1 MSNSPI
7 HTYKKAG
14 VNIPK
19 IRSIQRM
26 IGKMISESY
35 SFQKIGKITGGFGHY
50 SGLIT
55 IGNNVLAL
63 HTDGVGTKVL
73 VAQQMK
79 CFDTIG
85 IDCIAMNVNDIICTG
100 AQPFAFVDYIG
111 LKKVNDELVKE
122 VMKGL
127 MTGAKAARIAIVG
140 GETSIVPELLAGET
154 NEIFDLSGT
163 ALGMTKNNNL
173 VLGNK
178 IKIGDIILG
187 VESSGLHSNGYT
199 LARKVLSKYSLN
211 EIPEFITKTV
221 GEELL
226 TPTRIYVQPIM
237 KLLKERKITIH
248 GIAHIT
254 GGSFTKLKRLNNR
267 IRYNLFNLSPP
278 QGIFKQIQKDGRI
291 GLKEMYKTFNMGIGL
306 CIILPKANVDKT
318 ISIIEKYKMK
328 VSQIGEVDSKG
339 NGNVIG
345 KVENKKYNFSQCY

>member
-1 MSNSPI
+1 
-7 HTYKKAG
+7 

-19 IRSIQRM
+19 IQSMQRI

-35 SFQKIGKITGGFGHY
+35 SFQKIGKITAGFGHY

-55 IGNNVLAL
+55 LGNNVLAL
-63 HTDGVGTKVL
+63 HTDGVGTKVI

-79 CFDTIG
+79 CYDTIG

-111 LKKVNDELVKE
+111 LKKVNDELVKK

-127 MTGAKAARIAIVG
+127 ITGAKAARIAIVG
-140 GETSIVPELLAGET
+140 GETSVVPELLAGET
-154 NEIFDLSGT
+154 GEIFDLSGT
-163 ALGMTKNNNL
+163 ALGITKNNNII
-173 VLGNK
+173 LGNK

-187 VESSGLHSNGYT
+187 LESSGLHSNGYT
-199 LARKVLSKYSLN
+199 LARKVLSKYSLG

-226 TPTRIYVQPIM
+226 TPTRIYVRPIM
-237 KLLKERKITIH
+237 ELLKDRKITIH
-248 GIAHIT
+248 ALAHIT

-267 IRYNLFNLSPP
+267 VRYNLFDLSPP

-291 GLKEMYKTFNMGIGL
+291 DLKEMYRTFNMGIGL

-318 ISIIEKYKMK
+318 ISIIEKYNMK
-328 VSQIGEVDSKG
+328 VRQIGQVDSKG

-345 KVENKKYNFSQCY
+345 KVENKKYKFS

>member
-1 MSNSPI
+1 LSNSHI
-7 HTYKKAG
+7 YTYEKAG

-19 IRSIQRM
+19 IQSMQRI

-35 SFQKIGKITGGFGHY
+35 SFQKIGKITAGFGHY

-55 IGNNVLAL
+55 LGNNVLAL

-79 CFDTIG
+79 CYDTIG

-111 LKKVNDELVKE
+111 LKKVNDELVKK

-127 MTGAKAARIAIVG
+127 ITGAKAARIAIVG
-140 GETSIVPELLAGET
+140 GETSVVPELLAGET
-154 NEIFDLSGT
+154 GEIFDLSGT
-163 ALGMTKNNNL
+163 ALGITKNNSII
-173 VLGNK
+173 LGNK

-187 VESSGLHSNGYT
+187 LESSGLHSNGYT
-199 LARKVLSKYSLN
+199 LARKVLSKYSLG

-226 TPTRIYVQPIM
+226 TPTRIYVRPIM
-237 KLLKERKITIH
+237 ELLKDRKITIH
-248 GIAHIT
+248 ALAHIT

-267 IRYNLFNLSPP
+267 VRYNLFDLSPP

-291 GLKEMYKTFNMGIGL
+291 DLKEMYRTFNMGIGL

-318 ISIIEKYKMK
+318 ISIIEKYNMK
-328 VSQIGEVDSKG
+328 VRQIGQVDSKG

-345 KVENKKYNFSQCY
+345 KVENKKYKFS

>member
-1 MSNSPI
+1 MSNSHI
-7 HTYKKAG
+7 YTYKKVG

-19 IRSIQRM
+19 IRSLQRI

-127 MTGAKAARIAIVG
+127 IAGAKAARIAIVG
-140 GETSIVPELLAGET
+140 GETSIVPELLAGDTGET
-154 NEIFDLSGT
+154 FDLSGT
-163 ALGMTKNNNL
+163 AIGMTKNNNL
-173 VLGNK
+173 ILGNK

-199 LARKVLSKYSLN
+199 LARKVLSKYSLSQ
-211 EIPEFITKTV
+211 IPEFITKTV

-237 KLLKERKITIH
+237 ELLKNRKIPIH
-248 GIAHIT
+248 GLAHIT
-254 GGSFTKLKRLNNR
+254 GGSFTKLKRLNNKV
-267 IRYNLFNLSPP
+267 RYNLFDLSPP
-278 QGIFKQIQKDGRI
+278 QGIFKQIQKDGI
-291 GLKEMYKTFNMGIGL
+291 VDLKEMYKTFNMGIGL

-328 VSQIGEVDSKG
+328 VRQIGQVDSKG

-345 KVENKKYNFSQCY
+345 KVENKKYNFS

>member
-1 MSNSPI
+1 M
-7 HTYKKAG
+7 
-14 VNIPK
+14 
-19 IRSIQRM
+19 QRI

-35 SFQKIGKITGGFGHY
+35 SFQTIGKITAGLGHY

-55 IGNNVLAL
+55 LGNNVLAL

-79 CFDTIG
+79 CYDTIG

-111 LKKVNDELVKE
+111 LKKVNDELVKKL
-122 VMKGL
+122 MKGL
-127 MTGAKAARIAIVG
+127 ITGAKAARIAIVG
-140 GETSIVPELLAGET
+140 GETSVVPELLSGET
-154 NEIFDLSGT
+154 GEIFDLSGT
-163 ALGMTKNNNL
+163 ALGMTKNNNII
-173 VLGNK
+173 LGNK

-187 VESSGLHSNGYT
+187 LESSGLHSNGYT
-199 LARKVLSKYSLN
+199 LARKVLSKYSLG

-226 TPTRIYVQPIM
+226 TPTRIYVRPIM
-237 KLLKERKITIH
+237 ELLKDRKITIH
-248 GIAHIT
+248 ALAHIT

-267 IRYNLFNLSPP
+267 VRYNLFDLSPP

-291 GLKEMYKTFNMGIGL
+291 DLKEMYRTFNMGIGL

-318 ISIIEKYKMK
+318 ISIIEKYNMK
-328 VSQIGEVDSKG
+328 VRQIGQVDSKG

-345 KVENKKYNFSQCY
+345 KVENKKYKFS

>member
-1 MSNSPI
+1 LSNSHI
-7 HTYKKAG
+7 YTYEKAG

-19 IRSIQRM
+19 IQSMQRI

-35 SFQKIGKITGGFGHY
+35 SFQKIGKITAGFGHY

-55 IGNNVLAL
+55 LGNNVLAL

-79 CFDTIG
+79 CYDTIG

-111 LKKVNDELVKE
+111 LKKVNDELVKK

-127 MTGAKAARIAIVG
+127 ITGAKAARIAIVG
-140 GETSIVPELLAGET
+140 GETSVVPELLAGET
-154 NEIFDLSGT
+154 GEIFDLSGT
-163 ALGMTKNNNL
+163 ALGMTKNNSII
-173 VLGNK
+173 LGNK

-187 VESSGLHSNGYT
+187 LESSGLHSNGYT
-199 LARKVLSKYSLN
+199 LARKVLSKYSLGD
-211 EIPEFITKTV
+211 IPEFITKTV

-226 TPTRIYVQPIM
+226 TPTRIYVRPIM
-237 KLLKERKITIH
+237 ELLKDRKITIH
-248 GIAHIT
+248 ALAHIT

-267 IRYNLFNLSPP
+267 VRYNLFDLSPP

-291 GLKEMYKTFNMGIGL
+291 DLKEMYRTFNMGIGL

-318 ISIIEKYKMK
+318 ISIIEKYNMK
-328 VSQIGEVDSKG
+328 VRQIGQVDSKG

-345 KVENKKYNFSQCY
+345 KVENKKYKFS

>member
-1 MSNSPI
+1 LSNSHI
-7 HTYKKAG
+7 YTYEKAG

-19 IRSIQRM
+19 IQSMQRI

-35 SFQKIGKITGGFGHY
+35 SFQKIGKITAGFGHY

-55 IGNNVLAL
+55 LGNNVLAL

-79 CFDTIG
+79 CYDTIG

-111 LKKVNDELVKE
+111 LKKVNDELVKK

-127 MTGAKAARIAIVG
+127 ITGAKAARIAIVG
-140 GETSIVPELLAGET
+140 GETSVVPELLAGET
-154 NEIFDLSGT
+154 GEIFDLSGT
-163 ALGMTKNNNL
+163 ALGMTKNNNII
-173 VLGNK
+173 LGNK
-178 IKIGDIILG
+178 IKMGDIILG
-187 VESSGLHSNGYT
+187 LESSGLHSNGYT
-199 LARKVLSKYSLN
+199 LARKVLSKYSLG

-226 TPTRIYVQPIM
+226 TPTRIYVRPIM
-237 KLLKERKITIH
+237 ELLKDRKITIH
-248 GIAHIT
+248 ALAHIT

-267 IRYNLFNLSPP
+267 VRYNLFDLSPP

-291 GLKEMYKTFNMGIGL
+291 DLKEMYRTFNMGIGL

-318 ISIIEKYKMK
+318 ISIIEKYNMK
-328 VSQIGEVDSKG
+328 VRQIGQVDSKG

-345 KVENKKYNFSQCY
+345 KVENKKYKFS

>member
-1 MSNSPI
+1 LSNSHI
-7 HTYKKAG
+7 YTYEKAG

-19 IRSIQRM
+19 IQYMQRI

-35 SFQKIGKITGGFGHY
+35 SFQKIGKITAGFGHY

-55 IGNNVLAL
+55 VGNNVLAL

-79 CFDTIG
+79 CYDTIG

-111 LKKVNDELVKE
+111 LKKVNDELVKK

-127 MTGAKAARIAIVG
+127 ITGAKAARIAIVG
-140 GETSIVPELLAGET
+140 GETSVVPELLAGET
-154 NEIFDLSGT
+154 GEIFDLSGT
-163 ALGMTKNNNL
+163 ALGMTKNNSII
-173 VLGNK
+173 LGNK

-187 VESSGLHSNGYT
+187 LESSGLHSNGYT
-199 LARKVLSKYSLN
+199 LARKVLSKYSLG

-226 TPTRIYVQPIM
+226 TPTRIYVRPIM
-237 KLLKERKITIH
+237 ELLKDRKITIH
-248 GIAHIT
+248 ALAHIT

-267 IRYNLFNLSPP
+267 VRYNLFDLSPP

-291 GLKEMYKTFNMGIGL
+291 DLKEMYRTFNMGIGL

-318 ISIIEKYKMK
+318 ISIIEKYNMK
-328 VSQIGEVDSKG
+328 VRQIGQVDSKG

-345 KVENKKYNFSQCY
+345 KVENKKYKFS

>member
-1 MSNSPI
+1 MSNSHI
-7 HTYKKAG
+7 YTYEKAG

-19 IRSIQRM
+19 IQSMQRI

-35 SFQKIGKITGGFGHY
+35 SFQKIGKITAGFGHY

-79 CFDTIG
+79 CYDTIG

-111 LKKVNDELVKE
+111 LKKVNDELVKK

-127 MTGAKAARIAIVG
+127 ITGAKAARIAIVG
-140 GETSIVPELLAGET
+140 GETSVIPELLAGET
-154 NEIFDLSGT
+154 GEIFDLSGT
-163 ALGMTKNNNL
+163 ALGMTKNNNII
-173 VLGNK
+173 LGNK
-178 IKIGDIILG
+178 IKMGDIILG
-187 VESSGLHSNGYT
+187 LESSGLHSNGYT
-199 LARKVLSKYSLN
+199 LARKVLSKYSLG

-226 TPTRIYVQPIM
+226 TPTRIYVRPIM
-237 KLLKERKITIH
+237 ELLKDRKITIH
-248 GIAHIT
+248 ALAHIT

-267 IRYNLFNLSPP
+267 VRYNLFDLSPP

-291 GLKEMYKTFNMGIGL
+291 DLKEMYRTFNMGIGL

-318 ISIIEKYKMK
+318 ISIIEKYNMK
-328 VSQIGEVDSKG
+328 VRQIGQVDSKG

-345 KVENKKYNFSQCY
+345 KVENKKYKFS

>member
-1 MSNSPI
+1 MSNSHI
-7 HTYKKAG
+7 YTYEKAG

-19 IRSIQRM
+19 IQSMQRI

-35 SFQKIGKITGGFGHY
+35 SFQKIGKITAGFGHY

-55 IGNNVLAL
+55 LGNNVLAL

-79 CFDTIG
+79 CYDTIG

-111 LKKVNDELVKE
+111 LKKVNDELVKK

-127 MTGAKAARIAIVG
+127 ITGAKAARIAIVG
-140 GETSIVPELLAGET
+140 GETSVVPELLAGET
-154 NEIFDLSGT
+154 GEIFDLSGT
-163 ALGMTKNNNL
+163 ALGMTKNNNII
-173 VLGNK
+173 LGNK
-178 IKIGDIILG
+178 IKIDDIILG
-187 VESSGLHSNGYT
+187 LESSGLHSNGYT
-199 LARKVLSKYSLN
+199 LARKVLSKYSLG

-226 TPTRIYVQPIM
+226 TPTRIYVRPIM
-237 KLLKERKITIH
+237 ELLKDRKITIH
-248 GIAHIT
+248 ALAHIT

-267 IRYNLFNLSPP
+267 VRYNLFDLSPP

-291 GLKEMYKTFNMGIGL
+291 DLKEMYRTFNMGIGL

-318 ISIIEKYKMK
+318 ISIIEKYNMK
-328 VSQIGEVDSKG
+328 VRQIGQVDSKG

-345 KVENKKYNFSQCY
+345 KVENKKYKFS

>member
-1 MSNSPI
+1 
-7 HTYKKAG
+7 
-14 VNIPK
+14 
-19 IRSIQRM
+19 M

-111 LKKVNDELVKE
+111 LKKVNDELVNE

-199 LARKVLSKYSLN
+199 LARKVLSKYSIN

-291 GLKEMYKTFNMGIGL
+291 DLKEMYKTFNMGIGL

-318 ISIIEKYKMK
+318 ISVIEKYKMK
-328 VSQIGEVDSKG
+328 VRQIGEVDSKG

-345 KVENKKYNFSQCY
+345 KVENKKFNFS

>member
-1 MSNSPI
+1 MSNSHI
-7 HTYKKAG
+7 YTYKKVG

-19 IRSIQRM
+19 IRSLQRI

-127 MTGAKAARIAIVG
+127 IAGAKAARIAIVG
-140 GETSIVPELLAGET
+140 GETSIVPELLAGDAGET
-154 NEIFDLSGT
+154 FDLSGT
-163 ALGMTKNNNL
+163 AIGMTKNNNL
-173 VLGNK
+173 ILGNK
-178 IKIGDIILG
+178 IKIGDTILG

-199 LARKVLSKYSLN
+199 LARKVLSKYSLS

-237 KLLKERKITIH
+237 ELLKNRKIPIH
-248 GIAHIT
+248 GLAHIT
-254 GGSFTKLKRLNNR
+254 GGSFTKLKRLNNKV
-267 IRYNLFNLSPP
+267 RYNLFDLSPP
-278 QGIFKQIQKDGRI
+278 QGIFKQIQKDGI
-291 GLKEMYKTFNMGIGL
+291 IDLKEMYKTFNMGIGL

-328 VSQIGEVDSKG
+328 VRQIGQVDSKG

-345 KVENKKYNFSQCY
+345 KVENKKYNFS

>member
-1 MSNSPI
+1 LSNSHI
-7 HTYKKAG
+7 YTYEKAG

-19 IRSIQRM
+19 IQSMQRI

-35 SFQKIGKITGGFGHY
+35 SFQKIGKITAGFGHY

-55 IGNNVLAL
+55 LGNNVLAL

-79 CFDTIG
+79 CYDTIG

-111 LKKVNDELVKE
+111 LKKVNDELVKK

-127 MTGAKAARIAIVG
+127 ITGAKAARIAIVG
-140 GETSIVPELLAGET
+140 GETSVVPELLAGET
-154 NEIFDLSGT
+154 GEIFDLSGT
-163 ALGMTKNNNL
+163 ALGMTKNNSII
-173 VLGNK
+173 LGNK

-187 VESSGLHSNGYT
+187 LESSGLHSNGYT
-199 LARKVLSKYSLN
+199 LARKVLSKYSLG

-226 TPTRIYVQPIM
+226 TPTRIYVRPIM
-237 KLLKERKITIH
+237 ELLKDRKITIH
-248 GIAHIT
+248 ALAHIT

-267 IRYNLFNLSPP
+267 VRYNLFDLSPP

-291 GLKEMYKTFNMGIGL
+291 DLKEMYRTFNMGIGL

-318 ISIIEKYKMK
+318 TSIIEKYNIKIR
-328 VSQIGEVDSKG
+328 QIGKVDSKG

-345 KVENKKYNFSQCY
+345 KIENKKYKFS

>member
-1 MSNSPI
+1 MSNSHI
-7 HTYKKAG
+7 YTYEKAG

-19 IRSIQRM
+19 IQSMQRI

-35 SFQKIGKITGGFGHY
+35 SFQKIGKITAGFGHY

-55 IGNNVLAL
+55 LGNNVLAL

-79 CFDTIG
+79 CYDTIG

-111 LKKVNDELVKE
+111 LKKVNDELVKK

-127 MTGAKAARIAIVG
+127 ITGAKAARIAIVG
-140 GETSIVPELLAGET
+140 GETSVVPELLAGET
-154 NEIFDLSGT
+154 GEIFDLSGT
-163 ALGMTKNNNL
+163 ALGMTKNNNII
-173 VLGNK
+173 LGNK

-187 VESSGLHSNGYT
+187 LESSGLHSNGYT
-199 LARKVLSKYSLN
+199 LARKVLSKYSLG

-226 TPTRIYVQPIM
+226 TPTRIYVRPIM
-237 KLLKERKITIH
+237 ELLKDRKITIH
-248 GIAHIT
+248 ALAHIT

-267 IRYNLFNLSPP
+267 VRYNLFDLSPP

-291 GLKEMYKTFNMGIGL
+291 DLKEMYRTFNMGIGL

-318 ISIIEKYKMK
+318 ISIIEKYNMK
-328 VSQIGEVDSKG
+328 VRQIGQVDSKG

-345 KVENKKYNFSQCY
+345 KVENKKYKFS

>member
-1 MSNSPI
+1 M
-7 HTYKKAG
+7 
-14 VNIPK
+14 
-19 IRSIQRM
+19 QRI

-35 SFQKIGKITGGFGHY
+35 SFQKIGKITAGFGHY

-55 IGNNVLAL
+55 LGNNVLAL

-79 CFDTIG
+79 CYDTIG

-111 LKKVNDELVKE
+111 LKKVNDELVKK

-127 MTGAKAARIAIVG
+127 ITGAKAARIAIVG
-140 GETSIVPELLAGET
+140 GETSVVPELLAGET
-154 NEIFDLSGT
+154 GEIFDLSGT
-163 ALGMTKNNNL
+163 ALGMTKNNNII
-173 VLGNK
+173 LGNK

-187 VESSGLHSNGYT
+187 LESSGLHSNGYT
-199 LARKVLSKYSLN
+199 LARKVLSKYSLG

-226 TPTRIYVQPIM
+226 TPTRIYVRPIM
-237 KLLKERKITIH
+237 ELLKDRKITIH
-248 GIAHIT
+248 ALAHIT

-267 IRYNLFNLSPP
+267 VRYNLFDLSPP

-291 GLKEMYKTFNMGIGL
+291 DLKEMYRTFNMGIGL

-318 ISIIEKYKMK
+318 TSIIEKYNIKIR
-328 VSQIGEVDSKG
+328 QIGKVDSKG

-345 KVENKKYNFSQCY
+345 KIENKKYKFS

>member
-1 MSNSPI
+1 MSNSHI
-7 HTYKKAG
+7 YTYEKAG

-19 IRSIQRM
+19 IQSMQRI

-35 SFQKIGKITGGFGHY
+35 SFQKIGKITAGFGHY

-55 IGNNVLAL
+55 LGNNVLAL

-79 CFDTIG
+79 CYDTIG

-111 LKKVNDELVKE
+111 LKKVNDELVKK

-127 MTGAKAARIAIVG
+127 ITGAKAARIAIVG
-140 GETSIVPELLAGET
+140 GETSVVPELLAGET
-154 NEIFDLSGT
+154 GEIFDLSGT
-163 ALGMTKNNNL
+163 ALGMTKNNSII
-173 VLGNK
+173 LGNK

-187 VESSGLHSNGYT
+187 LESSGLHSNGYT
-199 LARKVLSKYSLN
+199 LARKVLSKYSLG

-226 TPTRIYVQPIM
+226 TPTRIYVRPIM
-237 KLLKERKITIH
+237 ELLKDRKITIH
-248 GIAHIT
+248 ALAHIT
-254 GGSFTKLKRLNNR
+254 GGSFTKLKRLNHR
-267 IRYNLFNLSPP
+267 VRYNLFDLSPP

-291 GLKEMYKTFNMGIGL
+291 DLKEMYRTFNMGIGL

-318 ISIIEKYKMK
+318 ISIIEKYNMK
-328 VSQIGEVDSKG
+328 VRQIGQVDSKG

-345 KVENKKYNFSQCY
+345 KVENKKYKFS

>member
-1 MSNSPI
+1 MSNSHI
-7 HTYKKAG
+7 YTYEKAG

-19 IRSIQRM
+19 IQSMQRI

-35 SFQKIGKITGGFGHY
+35 SFQKIGKITAGFGHY

-55 IGNNVLAL
+55 LGNNVLAL

-79 CFDTIG
+79 CYDTIG

-111 LKKVNDELVKE
+111 LKKVNDELVKK

-127 MTGAKAARIAIVG
+127 ITGAKAARIAIVG
-140 GETSIVPELLAGET
+140 GETSVVPELLAGET
-154 NEIFDLSGT
+154 GEIFDLSGT
-163 ALGMTKNNNL
+163 ALGMTKNNNII
-173 VLGNK
+173 LGNK
-178 IKIGDIILG
+178 IKMGDIILG
-187 VESSGLHSNGYT
+187 LESSGLHSNGYT
-199 LARKVLSKYSLN
+199 LARKVLSKYSLG

-226 TPTRIYVQPIM
+226 TPTRIYVRPIM
-237 KLLKERKITIH
+237 ELLKDRKITIH
-248 GIAHIT
+248 ALAHIT

-267 IRYNLFNLSPP
+267 VRYNLFDLSPP

-291 GLKEMYKTFNMGIGL
+291 DLKEMYRTFNMGIGL

-318 ISIIEKYKMK
+318 ISIIEKYNMK
-328 VSQIGEVDSKG
+328 VRQIGQVDSKG

-345 KVENKKYNFSQCY
+345 KVENKKYKFS